1 MGVTDEGAQK
11 QALGLMNKGV
21 IIDNKAPRV
30 AEEGENFG
38 NPENFDP
45 NSILSNTKKAKN
57 VGAIKEPPVEDQLMT
72 QTLWP
77 ESQKLYGHAFEIFC
91 IASSHKGDCAASSC
105 KAKQEMYA
113 DIIIWQII
121 QNNLDSDGP

>member
-1 MGVTDEGAQK
+1 
-11 QALGLMNKGV
+11 MNKGV

-30 AEEGENFG
+30 GEDEGGNFG
-38 NPENFDP
+38 NPDSFDP
-45 NSILSNTKKAKN
+45 TGILSNTRKAKN
-57 VGAIKEPPVEDQLMT
+57 VGIIKEPPVEDSLMT

-91 IASSHKGDCAASSC
+91 ITASHKGDCAASSC

-113 DIIIWQII
+113 DIIIW
-121 QNNLDSDGP
+121 

>member
-1 MGVTDEGAQK
+1 MVEESEKGATK

-30 AEEGENFG
+30 SEEEAAYG

-45 NSILSNTKKAKN
+45 MSVLSNTKKAKN
-57 VGAIKEPPVEDQLMT
+57 VGSITEPPVEDQLMT
-72 QTLWP
+72 HTLWP

-91 IASSHKGDCAASSC
+91 ITASHKGDCAASSC
-105 KAKQEMYA
+105 KAKQEMYS
-113 DIIIWQII
+113 DIIIW
-121 QNNLDSDGP
+121 